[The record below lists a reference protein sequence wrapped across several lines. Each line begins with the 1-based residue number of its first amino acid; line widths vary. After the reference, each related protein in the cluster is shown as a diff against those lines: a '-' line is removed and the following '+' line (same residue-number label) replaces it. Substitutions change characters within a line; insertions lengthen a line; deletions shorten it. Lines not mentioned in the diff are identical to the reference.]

1 MQKSSTIR
9 IFSVILPT
17 DKFNRPQL
25 LLTTI
30 AVIISK
36 DTCDKWEWAALKL
49 VFLSI
54 A

>member
-17 DKFNRPQL
+17 DKFQYTTIA
-25 LLTTI
+25 LTTI